1 MVETGFDWSA
11 LPGGLLRQLRD
22 ELGIEDA
29 DVARALADRY
39 GPAPTER
46 FVKETWT
53 ALRDAWIAKDPVV
66 RRSVVS
72 ALRAIGLG
80 SATVA
85 GRSALAE
92 VTYLRSCRNA
102 RSLRAVVLA
111 HLLALG
117 SEPAAPARA
126 RPERRPEAPAAATEL
141 PAATGAAIARR
152 AEAPAAAATGSD
164 ELRARVKEVVR
175 SVLGVDD
182 VQVDADG
189 DIPIRS
195 RASVAYVRVFK
206 DAPVVRV
213 FSPVLWDLG
222 NPNGIEEAVN
232 EINRTTNWVKA
243 VWDDGTVVLFSDVVA
258 HPLAES
264 QLAAAITSVVHRADE
279 MGPALQQRYGGR
291 TAFGTPLPP
300 RHLPIGGY
308 L

>member
-22 ELGIEDA
+22 ELRIEDA

-117 SEPAAPARA
+117 SEPAAPVRA
-126 RPERRPEAPAAATEL
+126 RPERRPEVPAAATEL
-141 PAATGAAIARR
+141 PAV
-152 AEAPAAAATGSD
+152 AATGSD

>member
-1 MVETGFDWSA
+1 MAETGFDWSA
-11 LPGGLLRQLRD
+11 LPSGLLRQLKD
-22 ELGIEDA
+22 ELRIEDA

-39 GPAPTER
+39 GPAPTEL
-46 FVKETWT
+46 FVKETWR
-53 ALRDAWIAKDPVV
+53 ALRDGWIAKDPVV

-102 RSLRAVVLA
+102 HSLRAVVLA

-117 SEPAAPARA
+117 SKPAAPVRA
-126 RPERRPEAPAAATEL
+126 RPEP
-141 PAATGAAIARR
+141 R
-152 AEAPAAAATGSD
+152 AEAPAAATGDPAARATGSD

-175 SVLGVDD
+175 AVLGVDD

-195 RASVAYVRVFK
+195 RTSVAYVRVFR

-243 VWDDGTVVLFSDVVA
+243 VWDDGAVVLFSDIVA

-291 TAFGTPLPP
+291 TAFGAPLPP

>member
-117 SEPAAPARA
+117 SEPAAPVRA
-126 RPERRPEAPAAATEL
+126 RPERRPEVPAAVTEL
-141 PAATGAAIARR
+141 PAV
-152 AEAPAAAATGSD
+152 AATGSD

>member
-1 MVETGFDWSA
+1 MAETGFDWSA
-11 LPGGLLRQLRD
+11 LPGSLLRQLKD
-22 ELGIEDA
+22 DLGIEDA
-29 DVARALADRY
+29 DVARALAGRY
-39 GPAPTER
+39 GPGPTEV
-46 FVKETWT
+46 FVKEAWK
-53 ALRDAWIAKDPVV
+53 ALRDGWIAKDPVV

-72 ALRAIGLG
+72 ALRARGLG
-80 SATVA
+80 TAAPVGSSV
-85 GRSALAE
+85 RAE
-92 VTYLRSCRNA
+92 VAYLRSCRNA
-102 RSLRAVVLA
+102 HSLRVVVLA
-111 HLLALG
+111 HLVALG
-117 SEPAAPARA
+117 
-126 RPERRPEAPAAATEL
+126 RPSSAVEKKPAAAAHAHAE
-141 PAATGAAIARR
+141 PRPQRRPQRR
-152 AEAPAAAATGSD
+152 AEARPEPPSAAALGPD

-182 VQVDADG
+182 VLVDKDG

-195 RASVAYVRVFK
+195 RASVTYVRVFR

-222 NPNGIEEAVN
+222 NPSGIEEAVN

-243 VWDDGTVVLFSDVVA
+243 VWDNGTVVLFSDVVA

-291 TAFGTPLPP
+291 TAFGAPLPP

>member
-1 MVETGFDWSA
+1 MAKTGFDWSA
-11 LPGGLLRQLRD
+11 LPSGLLRQLKD
-22 ELGIEDA
+22 ELRIEGV

-39 GPAPTER
+39 GPAPTEM
-46 FVKETWT
+46 FVKETWR
-53 ALRDAWIAKDPVV
+53 ALRDGWIAKDPVV

-72 ALRAIGLG
+72 ALRSRGLG
-80 SATVA
+80 SAAVG

-102 RSLRAVVLA
+102 PSLRAAVLA

-117 SEPAAPARA
+117 QASPAVGSQPAAAARA
-126 RPERRPEAPAAATEL
+126 RPELWAEVPSEL
-141 PAATGAAIARR
+141 W
-152 AEAPAAAATGSD
+152 AEVPSDAATGSD
-164 ELRARVKEVVR
+164 ELRTRVREVVR

-182 VQVDADG
+182 VQVDKDG

-195 RASVAYVRVFK
+195 RASVAYVRVFR

-213 FSPVLWDLG
+213 FSPVLWDIG
-222 NPNGIEEAVN
+222 NPSGIEEAVN

-279 MGPALQQRYGGR
+279 MGPVLQQKYGGR
-291 TAFGTPLPP
+291 TAFGVPLPP

>member
-117 SEPAAPARA
+117 SEPAAPVRA
-126 RPERRPEAPAAATEL
+126 RPERRPEVPAAVTEL
-141 PAATGAAIARR
+141 PAV
-152 AEAPAAAATGSD
+152 AATGSD

-195 RASVAYVRVFK
+195 RASVTYVRVFR